1 MMPRPPAPA
10 PLTAWVLAVTLAVG
24 TVPAA
29 AHGLAV
35 TAQHEGALVSGQARY
50 SNLEPAAGLY
60 VELRRDDQ
68 PGDGAP
74 LATGTTGADG
84 RFRLPAPAGAQL
96 RVIVEGEEGHRA
108 EAPIAPPAPPLTG
121 AAGND
126 APSASTLQLLR
137 EDIARLEQRILL
149 RDIVGGIG
157 YIVGLAGIAAWVAAR
172 RRP

>member
-1 MMPRPPAPA
+1 MMRARSA
-10 PLTAWVLAVTLAVG
+10 SAAWLLALALSAG
-24 TVPAA
+24 AAPAA

-35 TAQHEGALVSGQARY
+35 TAQREGDAVSGQARY
-50 SNLEPAAGLY
+50 SSLEPAAGLY

-68 PGDGAP
+68 PGDGAT
-74 LATGTTGADG
+74 LATGLTAADG
-84 RFRLPAPAGAQL
+84 RFRLPAPAGLQL

-108 EAPIAPPAPPLTG
+108 ETTVAALAAPAATA
-121 AAGND
+121 AAGDD
-126 APSASTLQLLR
+126 APAASTLQLLR

-172 RRP
+172 RKP